1 MLGQLKCIKKPEEAG
16 KKMIKL
22 AHILNEIGEA
32 TNAYPIKNESE
43 ALRLANS
50 LRVKMLED
58 GSAAPSKTISAEFVT
73 KNNVKYS
80 VSYFCTPLVYNE
92 DETKSVVSMEVG
104 FSAKNLSKYGD
115 IRKALTSFFSENK
128 GKMLVR
134 LDLVSPLESD
144 TKMKLASSK
153 PKFIPEVT
161 YDVEEISKIALA
173 GKRAV
178 WVGDLS
184 DTTNFGNIESE
195 LLQTLE
201 MANTIPNNIRCWKST
216 KYPGIYFI
224 EFLALISNGE
234 RYIKM
239 FIDPSDPNSTLSKN
253 LLRYL
258 VDNAGLDYKD
268 SVLTGKNDAL
278 RVISTVV
285 SFAKKLGTILPIEY
299 IKFTPV
305 RRDDSDNLNLSP
317 DETGRG
323 RLYLA
328 FTKKSYPDADVEFSD
343 TIGNDDILV
352 TLKQPT
358 VEPITGKR

>member
-1 MLGQLKCIKKPEEAG
+1 
-16 KKMIKL
+16 MIKL
-22 AHILNEIGEA
+22 THILKEIGEG
-32 TNAYPIKNESE
+32 TNAYPIKNESS

-50 LRVKMLED
+50 LRAKMLED
-58 GSAAPSKTISAEFVT
+58 ESAAPSKNISVEFMT
-73 KNNVKYS
+73 TNNVKYS
-80 VSYFCTPLVYNE
+80 VSYFCTPLVYKQ
-92 DETKSVVSMEVG
+92 DETKSVVSMGVG

-115 IRKALTSFFSENK
+115 IRKALTSFFNENK
-128 GKMLVR
+128 GEMLVR
-134 LDLVSPLESD
+134 LDHVDPLEND

-153 PKFIPEVT
+153 PKFLPEFT
-161 YDVEEISKIALA
+161 YDVEEISKIALT
-173 GKRAV
+173 GKRSV

-184 DTTNFGNIESE
+184 DTTHFGDVDGE
-195 LLQTLE
+195 LSQIMT
-201 MANTIPNNIRCWKST
+201 ATIPNNVKCWKST

-224 EFLALISNGE
+224 EFLALTSNGK

-239 FIDPSDPNSTLSKN
+239 FIDPSDLNSSISKN

-258 VDNAGLDYKD
+258 VDNASLDYKD

-285 SFAKKLGTILPIEY
+285 SFAKKLGTILPIQY
-299 IKFTPV
+299 INFTPV
-305 RRDDSDNLNLSP
+305 RRDEDDNLNLSP

-328 FTKKSYPDADVEFSD
+328 FVKKSYPDANVEFSD

-358 VEPITGKR
+358 IEPITGKK

>member
-1 MLGQLKCIKKPEEAG
+1 
-16 KKMIKL
+16 MIKL
-22 AHILNEIGEA
+22 THILKEIGEG

-50 LRVKMLED
+50 LRVKMLKD
-58 GSAAPSKTISAEFVT
+58 GSAAPSKNISAEFVT
-73 KNNVKYS
+73 TNNVKYF
-80 VSYFCTPLVYNE
+80 VSYFCTPLVYHQ

-104 FSAKNLSKYGD
+104 FSAKNLSRYGD

-134 LDLVSPLESD
+134 LDHVDPLENDS
-144 TKMKLASSK
+144 KMKLASNK

-173 GKRAV
+173 SKRDI

-184 DTTNFGNIESE
+184 DTTRFGDIDNE
-195 LLQTLE
+195 LSQTLE
-201 MANTIPNNIRCWKST
+201 MAYTIPNNIRCWKST
-216 KYPGIYFI
+216 KYPGIYFV

-239 FIDPSDPNSTLSKN
+239 FIDPSDPNSPISKN

-258 VDNAGLDYKD
+258 VDNANLSYKD

-305 RRDDSDNLNLSP
+305 RRDEDDNLNLSP

-328 FTKKSYPDADVEFSD
+328 FTKKSYPDANVELSD
-343 TIGNDDILV
+343 TIGNDDIIV
-352 TLKQPT
+352 SLKQPT
-358 VEPITGKR
+358 TDPITGKK